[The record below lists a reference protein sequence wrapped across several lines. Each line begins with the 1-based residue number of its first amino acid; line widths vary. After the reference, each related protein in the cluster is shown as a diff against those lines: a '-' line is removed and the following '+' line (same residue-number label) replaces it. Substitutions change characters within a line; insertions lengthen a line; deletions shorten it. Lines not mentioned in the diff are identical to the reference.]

1 MGENTRL
8 SNLLKIRQLVRTQ
21 KQRIGFVLK
30 RTFDVVFASIGIVL
44 LLPLMVMI
52 AIIILVTSP
61 GPIFYGSERVG
72 KGGRIFKMLKFRS
85 MVVNADQ
92 MGALVTAGNDPRI
105 TTVGRYLRKYKWDE
119 LPTLWNVLKG
129 DMSFVGPRPENPKS
143 VMLYN
148 EEQKRVLNVKPG
160 ITSLATIKY
169 RYEEE
174 ILAEADDLE
183 EAYFQIMQDKLN
195 IELEYLQRYSLVT
208 DMKII
213 FMTIREILR

>member
-1 MGENTRL
+1 M
-8 SNLLKIRQLVRTQ
+8 
-21 KQRIGFVLK
+21 
-30 RTFDVVFASIGIVL
+30 
-44 LLPLMVMI
+44 MI
-52 AIIILVTSP
+52 
-61 GPIFYGSERVG
+61 
-72 KGGRIFKMLKFRS
+72 KFRS
-85 MVVNADQ
+85 MVVDADK

-105 TTVGRYLRKYKWDE
+105 TPVGRYLRKYKWDE

-143 VMLYN
+143 VELYN
-148 EEQKRVLNVKPG
+148 QEQKRVLEVKPG

-195 IELEYLQRYSLVT
+195 IELEYLQRYSLLT
-208 DMKII
+208 DLKII